1 MHFTLSDLLM
11 DITQNAAESGAD
23 VVEVDVEESD
33 KEFRFV
39 IKDNGKGM
47 SKEELQRAIDP
58 FHTDGQKHPGR
69 KVGLGIPF
77 LIQTANQSTGGWNL
91 ESEKNEGTK
100 VTAWFDKKNV
110 DTPPIGDLS
119 GMFRTLF
126 LFPGPKEVIAKR
138 TLNDGVKNIEYEVK
152 KSELLDVL
160 GDFEDAGSLMLLDRY
175 LRSMEESEEEGET
188 SQEQ

>member
-23 VVEVDVEESD
+23 SVEVEVQESD

-47 SKEELQRAIDP
+47 SKEELERAIDP
-58 FHTDGQKHPGR
+58 FHTDGVKHPGR

-77 LIQTANQSTGGWNL
+77 LIQTANQSSGGWDVK
-91 ESEKNEGTK
+91 SEKNAGTQ
-100 VTAWFDKKNV
+100 VTAWFDKQNV
-110 DTPPIGDLS
+110 DTPPVGDLS

-126 LFPGPKEVIAKR
+126 LFPGPKEVLVKR
-138 TLNDGVKNIEYEVK
+138 TLKDGEKNIDYEAR
-152 KSELLDVL
+152 KSELLEVL
-160 GDFEDAGSLMLLDRY
+160 GDFEDVSSLMLLDRY
-175 LRSMEESEEEGET
+175 LRSMEDDDESED
-188 SQEQ
+188 SQ

>member
-11 DITQNAAESGAD
+11 DITQNAAESGASS
-23 VVEVDVEESD
+23 VEVDVQETE

-39 IKDNGKGM
+39 IIDNGKGM
-47 SKEELQRAIDP
+47 SKEELERAIDP
-58 FHTDGQKHPGR
+58 FQTDGVKHPGR

-77 LIQTANQSTGGWNL
+77 LIQTANQSTGGWDVK
-91 ESEKNEGTK
+91 SEKNEGTK
-100 VTAWFDKKNV
+100 VTAWFDKQNV
-110 DTPPIGDLS
+110 DTPPVGDLS

-138 TLNDGVKNIEYEVK
+138 SLHDGAKNIDYEVK
-152 KSELLDVL
+152 KSELLEVL

-175 LRSMEESEEEGET
+175 LRSMEESEEEDE
-188 SQEQ
+188 